1 HMDGA
6 QKVQAQ
12 MWLDTSDA
20 LDKLD
25 EWKQKYTASTR
36 QAQDLVQAAQLSGND
51 EMLAKANTL
60 LQQRK
65 ADEIAAEKYIV
76 QE

>member
-1 HMDGA
+1 M
-6 QKVQAQ
+6 
-12 MWLDTSDA
+12 
-20 LDKLD
+20 
-25 EWKQKYTASTR
+25 
-36 QAQDLVQAAQLSGND
+36 QAAQLSGND

-76 QE
+76 QEKQNILDDYYDEYIDAYKTARIFRQSLTVPITR